1 MLAWAMATG
10 AAATSIVFAGCA
22 TIPVHEQ
29 TADEAAAVMVQ
40 KRCAPDV
47 DEKSIAPVLSGTAVE
62 HWEPAY
68 FFAATTGSDSRRL
81 SGAVF
86 TVRAIKGY
94 TAEWLD
100 RALECHSA
108 RRTLGRI
115 PSAEEAK
122 DPFWLPGKAV
132 DIDVQS
138 TGKDFLVWVRSMD
151 VADANKIVARAK
163 AFTERPAQR

>member
-1 MLAWAMATG
+1 MV
-10 AAATSIVFAGCA
+10 AASLVLSGCA

-29 TADEAAAVMVQ
+29 TPDEAAAAMEQ
-40 KRCAPDV
+40 KRCASDV
-47 DEKSIAPVLSGTAVE
+47 DDKSIAPVLTGAAVE
-62 HWEPAY
+62 HWAPAY
-68 FFAATTGSDSRRL
+68 SFTESMGSDGKRL

-108 RRTLGRI
+108 RRTLGRL

-122 DPFWLPGKAV
+122 DPFWLPGRTV

-138 TGKDFLVWVRSMD
+138 TGKDFRVSVRSTD

-163 AFTERPAQR
+163 AFTGQR